1 MVLRYAK
8 QSKEKQQNAGHK
20 ICTFVNALKIGNL
33 SKTFKE
39 KIKLTKFDIFSWDC
53 ITLNSTWIQW
63 SRQHEFE
70 SHRAKW
76 KRSLVARYCGTVSPI
91 KTREPGSESHHEQ
104 FVHNN

>member
-39 KIKLTKFDIFSWDC
+39 KIKLTKFDIFS
-53 ITLNSTWIQW
+53 
-63 SRQHEFE
+63 
-70 SHRAKW
+70 
-76 KRSLVARYCGTVSPI
+76 
-91 KTREPGSESHHEQ
+91 
-104 FVHNN
+104 